1 MMPISKLKLLT
12 VVLSLAGVSPALSGC
27 GGPVNVQASGGGAE
41 GFASLGAII
50 LGTTALRYIRDTD
63 RESKHDDQIPSPPDT
78 TGEQQENSDQP
89 GSRDAVENP

>member
-1 MMPISKLKLLT
+1 MPVNKLKLLT
-12 VVLSLAGVSPALSGC
+12 VVLSLAGMSPALNGC
-27 GGPVNVQASGGGAE
+27 GGAVNVQASGGGAE

-63 RESKHDDQIPSPPDT
+63 HDSRHDDQIPSPPDT
-78 TGEQQENSDQP
+78 TAEQQENSDQS